1 MDDVVRIIDSEEHDV
16 VRVADYSGTGGIGHV
31 DLKVIK
37 ATKVSK
43 DPKAFK
49 VNVVQKA
56 R

>member
-1 MDDVVRIIDSEEHDV
+1 MDDVVRIIDSEEHEV
-16 VRVADYSGTGGIGHV
+16 HV